1 LKPFLVTALQ
11 AARMPRWLLMLVGL
25 LYVVP
30 GLVGR
35 DPWRIEDA
43 EGFGIAYTMALGD
56 RSDWLLP
63 NVFGQAVTAE
73 GPLPFWLG
81 ALAMGALPWLEAD
94 AAFQFLAMAWIALLL
109 GGVWYATFLL
119 ARRPE
124 VQPADLFGASA
135 SRRDFARAVADCALL
150 LTVATF
156 GLLARVHETTAEAAQ
171 VAWIGLFLVGCALA
185 LERPRWGGVVV
196 GLAIGFTTLSRGIA
210 PAAAL
215 ALTTALLSALSG
227 PFRLVAMPFAARWVT
242 VAVVVS
248 LSWPLLLVASGLD
261 AGGHLD
267 RWLQWNLAQVAGP
280 SQASVGYAA
289 RTLPWFLWPAWPLA
303 VWAVWRWHGRGLE
316 PALALPGITFL
327 MLLAVALLSPQG
339 GESVLLPLAPPLA
352 LVAALALPTVR
363 RGVTSLIDWF
373 AVMTFTLIGFVL
385 WAYWIAFQTGWP
397 PRMARVV
404 NRAVGGFEPTLDILG
419 IVLAVAASIA
429 WIVLVRWRV
438 SGQPR
443 AMWRSVLLSSGGM
456 VLTWFLLM
464 TLWLPAGNHRK
475 TYRDPAQQAGAVVA
489 TAPGCVLAVG
499 LDGAQRASFA
509 YFGGLRFEDLKT
521 GAGAGMEFAG
531 CSWALVA
538 NDTRTPVDARFA
550 GSDWTFVWRG
560 QRPADRRDQFLLFR
574 R

>member
-11 AARMPRWLLMLVGL
+11 AARMPRWLLLLVSL

-35 DPWRIEDA
+35 DPWRFEDA
-43 EGFGIAYTMALGD
+43 EGFGIAYTMALGGW
-56 RSDWLLP
+56 SDWLLP
-63 NVFGQAVTAE
+63 NVFGQPITAE

-81 ALAMGALPWLEAD
+81 ALAMGALPWLPAD
-94 AAFQFLAMAWIALLL
+94 AAFQFVAMGWIAVLL
-109 GGVWYATFLL
+109 GGVWYATYLL

-150 LTVATF
+150 VTVATF

-171 VAWIGLFLVGCALA
+171 VAWIGLFLYGCALA
-185 LERPRWGGVVV
+185 LERPRLGGVVV

-215 ALTTALLSALSG
+215 AVTTALLSVLSG
-227 PFRLVAMPFAARWVT
+227 PFRLVALPFAAGWVT
-242 VAVVVS
+242 VAITVS
-248 LSWPLLLVASGLD
+248 LAWPLAILASGLD
-261 AGGHLD
+261 ATHLEL
-267 RWLQWNLAQVAGP
+267 WWQWNLAQASGP
-280 SQASVGYAA
+280 NAASASHAA
-289 RTLPWFLWPAWPLA
+289 RNLPWFLWPAWPLA
-303 VWAVWRWHGRGLE
+303 AWAVWRWHGRGLE

-327 MLLAVALLSPQG
+327 ALLAVALVSPRG
-339 GESVLLPLAPPLA
+339 GESVMLPLAPPLA

-373 AVMTFTLIGFVL
+373 AVMTFTVIGFAL

-397 PRMARVV
+397 PRMARAVQ
-404 NRAVGGFEPTLDILG
+404 RAVGDFEPTVDLIG
-419 IVLAVAASIA
+419 ITLAVAATGA
-429 WIVLVRWRV
+429 WIALVRWRV

-475 TYRDPAQQAGAVVA
+475 TYREPAQQEGAVVA
-489 TAPGCVLAVG
+489 TAPGCVLAAQ
-499 LDGAQRASFA
+499 LDSAQRASFA
-509 YFGGLRFEDLKT
+509 YFGGLRFADGDE
-521 GAGAGMEFAG
+521 AG
-531 CSWALVA
+531 CRWALLA
-538 NDTRTPVDARFA
+538 DDPRTPVYSRFTE
-550 GSDWTFVWRG
+550 SDWTLAWRG
-560 QRPADRRDQFLLFR
+560 RRSADRREQFLLYR